1 VRPAALIEV
10 ENEATALRHLG
21 QAHRDNRAVVRY
33 ELARRRVE
41 VGEELMRRAPRPF
54 LIRGEGGEQSAPS
67 TLLLARLLP
76 QPTQNGNTV

>member
-1 VRPAALIEV
+1 MRPAALTEV

-54 LIRGEGGEQSAPS
+54 LIRGEGGEPAPS